1 MSNIYDNEKF
11 FDEYSKMNRSKYG
24 LNGAGEWEQLKKIL
38 PNLKN
43 KTMLDLGSGYGWHS
57 FYAAENGANSVLGI
71 DSSDKMLAIAKQKN
85 KFNNV
90 EFKKIDINNLNSM
103 NAKFDLVF
111 SSLALHYV
119 EDFEKVVANVQILLN
134 PNGEFIFSVEHP
146 IFTSE
151 GTEQWTLNEDGSIKN
166 FPVDRYFDESVRE
179 TNFWETPV
187 IKYHRTLET
196 YIETLIKNGFI
207 IQHLVE
213 PTPPDS
219 MLDIPGMKDE
229 FRRPMM
235 MILSAR
241 KL

>member
-111 SSLALHYV
+111 S
-119 EDFEKVVANVQILLN
+119 I
-134 PNGEFIFSVEHP
+134 
-146 IFTSE
+146 
-151 GTEQWTLNEDGSIKN
+151 
-166 FPVDRYFDESVRE
+166 
-179 TNFWETPV
+179 
-187 IKYHRTLET
+187 
-196 YIETLIKNGFI
+196 
-207 IQHLVE
+207 
-213 PTPPDS
+213 
-219 MLDIPGMKDE
+219 
-229 FRRPMM
+229 
-235 MILSAR
+235 
-241 KL
+241 